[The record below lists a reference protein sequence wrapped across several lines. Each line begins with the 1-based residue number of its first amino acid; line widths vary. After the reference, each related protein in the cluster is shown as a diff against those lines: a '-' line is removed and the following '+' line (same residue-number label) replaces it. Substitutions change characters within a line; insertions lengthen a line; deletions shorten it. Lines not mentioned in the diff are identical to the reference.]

1 MNTSFTAHG
10 DSRASS
16 ISKTDQERLKRLATS
31 AGRTPQSMS
40 RFVLRDGF
48 AVCEEDVATSLLA
61 DHEIEQGASVTH
73 ANVMQTA
80 KKRFTVA

>member
-16 ISKTDQERLKRLATS
+16 ISKTDQERLNRLATS
-31 AGRTPQSMS
+31 AGRTPQEML

-48 AVCEEDVATSLLA
+48 AACEEDVATSLLA
-61 DHEIEQGASVTH
+61 EREIEQGERVAHVD
-73 ANVMQTA
+73 VMQAA